1 MLSCLSTRADYWAQT
16 MYMSASRSF
25 LADFDT
31 AITSAASDAS
41 GEAGPLILADNL
53 ARKRLR
59 MPIRGGGG
67 GLRLR
72 VGVADAA
79 FFGAGCAVL
88 PTMVDRLVGG
98 STVAG
103 FMTQLE
109 PELGQGSFERGDLG
123 PVRGPRGRRGLRVLH
138 RRRDARGLGL
148 HDRRRGRGGGLRG
161 PPREALRRRG
171 RRRRGHA
178 RPQDAAPPDGGAR
191 QGGVEAYK
199 PELADLAID
208 DFTYCA
214 AEAARDLAAR
224 AWLTTLPVGGA
235 VITNGEFAKA
245 AGTYFGARARA

>member
-79 FFGAGCAVL
+79 FFGAGCVVL
-88 PTMVDRLVGG
+88 PTMVTA
-98 STVAG
+98 SSA
-103 FMTQLE
+103 
-109 PELGQGSFERGDLG
+109 
-123 PVRGPRGRRGLRVLH
+123 GRRW
-138 RRRDARGLGL
+138 
-148 HDRRRGRGGGLRG
+148 
-161 PPREALRRRG
+161 PAL
-171 RRRRGHA
+171 
-178 RPQDAAPPDGGAR
+178 
-191 QGGVEAYK
+191 
-199 PELADLAID
+199 
-208 DFTYCA
+208 
-214 AEAARDLAAR
+214 
-224 AWLTTLPVGGA
+224 
-235 VITNGEFAKA
+235 
-245 AGTYFGARARA
+245 